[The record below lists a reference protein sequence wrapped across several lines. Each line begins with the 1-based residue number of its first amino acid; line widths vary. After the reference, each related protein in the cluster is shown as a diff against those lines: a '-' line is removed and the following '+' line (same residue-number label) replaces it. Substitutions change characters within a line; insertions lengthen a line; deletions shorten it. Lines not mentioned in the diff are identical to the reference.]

1 MPAVLTPPA
10 ATMITRGDPGRDDAR
25 QEPTLASA
33 WQAVAGSTISDKLLD
48 WPPDLFALTEVIL
61 QRSQAYRFAL
71 SPPADATWPPAGLPD
86 WPDAVTDAAR
96 RWSAWAEDRNGPVP
110 DLLAQEWA
118 VLRARAGTPLS
129 QLTEAGDWR
138 LCEALL
144 TLHAIADEACA
155 GLGVALDAAG
165 ADGLAYRA
173 RGRELLA
180 RTGSLARLPAHL
192 IRVLPKVG
200 TPLTGS
206 SVRAL
211 SHYAAVQVPGVEV
224 RWHRAP
230 LPCLGAR
237 SHGKEV
243 NYLLLPW
250 PLRVRGSDF
259 RPVPGPLRKL
269 ADDPFGFFEF
279 APSEPLDLDL
289 VDRML
294 VAARD
299 QAGTVDIVILPESAV
314 EHGELGDLEALLDRH
329 GVTGLITG
337 VRERPPQPG
346 QFPGNWVHIGLS
358 AGGQWVHIRQPKHH
372 RWSLDDAQIRQYH
385 LAGTLHPHVRWWEAM
400 EVPGRSV
407 QFVEL
412 CEGVTLASLV
422 CEDLAQTDEVA
433 SVIRSVGPMIVVIPL
448 LDGPQLSSRWAAR
461 HASILADDPGSAVL
475 TLTSFGMARR
485 SRLPGQNPSPVVAL
499 WKGPGQR
506 AREIPLQPGAQGILL
521 SAITSRAT
529 RRSFDGR
536 RPAENGSEFSDV
548 TIHQVRAART
558 GTGPPQSPARSPS
571 WPTLA
576 ADELT
581 VLTSWA
587 EAAAEALA
595 FAPERIEA
603 VTADAQA
610 GAPWR
615 AELRICEPSPPL
627 SHAINDIFHAVRT
640 AAATGGNPPLQAVP
654 VAAHESQPGQPA
666 NDRLARAVLRSALE
680 QCLTRQ
686 ALAGGRI

>member
-1 MPAVLTPPA
+1 MPAVLAPPA

-33 WQAVAGSTISDKLLD
+33 WQAVAGSTISDKLLE
-48 WPPDLFALTEVIL
+48 WPPDLFTLTEVIL

-71 SPPADATWPPAGLPD
+71 SPPAGATWPPARCPD
-86 WPDAVTDAAR
+86 WPDTVTDAAR
-96 RWSAWAEDRNGPVP
+96 RWSAWTEDRNGPVP
-110 DLLAQEWA
+110 ELLAQEWA
-118 VLRARAGTPLS
+118 VLRARAGIPFS
-129 QLTEAGDWR
+129 QLAEARDWR

-192 IRVLPKVG
+192 IRVLPKVS
-200 TPLTGS
+200 TPLAGS

-237 SHGKEV
+237 SHAKGV

-299 QAGTVDIVILPESAV
+299 QAETVDIVILPESAV
-314 EHGELGDLEALLDRH
+314 EHDELDDLEALLGRH

-346 QFPGNWVHIGLS
+346 QFPGNWVHIGVS
-358 AGGQWVHIRQPKHH
+358 TGGQWMHIRQPKHH

-385 LAGTLHPHVRWWEAM
+385 LAGALHPHVRWWEAM

-412 CEGVTLASLV
+412 CDGVTLASLV

-475 TLTSFGMARR
+475 TLTSFGMAHR
-485 SRLPGQNPSPVVAL
+485 SRLPGQNTSPVVAL
-499 WKGPGQR
+499 WKGPGQQ

-521 SAITSRAT
+521 TAATSRVT

-536 RPAENGSEFSDV
+536 RPAENGSKFSDV

-558 GTGPPQSPARSPS
+558 GTGPPQPPAGSPS
-571 WPTLA
+571 WPMLA

-587 EAAAEALA
+587 QAAAEALA

-603 VTADAQA
+603 VTAGAQA

-627 SHAINDIFHAVRT
+627 SHAINDLFPAVRT
-640 AAATGGNPPLQAVP
+640 AAATGGNPPLEAVP
-654 VAAHESQPGQPA
+654 IAAHESQPRQPA
-666 NDRLARAVLRSALE
+666 CDRLVPAVLRSALE

-686 ALAGGRI
+686 APAGGRI